1 MKSFAKTIFKYNIF
15 LLIFL
20 LSITDSILGQQPEQ
34 IRIMAYNILE
44 YYNTVSMG
52 DSAFRDPYFRT
63 IMNTVNPDII
73 AAAEIRGESQ
83 SLTFLNDVLNY
94 SGTSNYKMGTFVP
107 NTDATDVNVV
117 FYKPT
122 KFTFLDSKLLISSP
136 NPDTANHPTYKYE
149 LYNNLTGDK
158 IIIFGVHFNSGTTG
172 GAIRNTNAET
182 LRISS
187 EALPIGSYFIAAGD
201 FNFFKGGNEPA
212 FGTLLDNSSG
222 QAYFI
227 DPLNL
232 SIGNAWTSP
241 LYYKYYTLSTRYGSS
256 GFGGSKEKYGLKYR
270 SDLILNSQSVTDAGG
285 VSYISD
291 SYRTYGNDG
300 LHYLT
305 SINSPPTIPEGS
317 TIADA
322 LYYASDHLP
331 VFADYNFEYPTPK
344 NPPYPGSI
352 VFTQVGVDDGN
363 GNNFI
368 EFMTL
373 YRMDLTTLKI
383 TDNPV
388 QSDGTIGTDRTFD
401 LSYTPWTD
409 VPGGT
414 FIRLGTNLTDDNDA
428 SDRILEYRGDNGYT
442 GSLPTLDVGSN
453 QLIAYTGTASTPTYY
468 IAGIHWGDQ
477 TGWSTSSY
485 APPSTSSANIELT
498 SSSADDWYYSASVNE
513 SLFGT
518 RNSLTSPGN
527 WSSTSTGYIDL
538 SGQIGNELLPV
549 ELISFTANFIK
560 NSVHLNWNTATE
572 VMNYG
577 FDIERNVNG
586 SDWSKIGFINGY
598 GNSNVPHYYT
608 YKDEN
613 VDVPGN
619 YKYRLKQIDTDGKF
633 AYSPIAET
641 EVFGSD
647 NYSLYENYP
656 NPFNPTTTIEYYV
669 PADTKVTLK
678 ILDILGREV
687 TTLVDEE
694 VTAGKHKVIFDASS
708 LSSGIYIYQL
718 RTNDKI
724 ITRKMMLLK

>member
-1 MKSFAKTIFKYNIF
+1 MKLFIRCVFPFSIILFFSLCKP
-15 LLIFL
+15 LLA
-20 LSITDSILGQQPEQ
+20 QQEN

-44 YYNTVSMG
+44 YYNTS
-52 DSAFRDPYFRT
+52 DSGSAAFRDPYFRT
-63 IMNTVNPDII
+63 VINYVNPDIL
-73 AAAEIRGESQ
+73 AACELHGETEANYF
-83 SLTFLNDVLNY
+83 LTDVLNY
-94 SGTSNYKMGTFVP
+94 STAGKYKMGTFVNNINP
-107 NTDATDVNVV
+107 KDVNVIY
-117 FYKPT
+117 YKPT
-122 KFTFLDSKLLISSP
+122 EFTFIKSRLVPSNGS
-136 NPDTANHPTYKYE
+136 NNHPSYEYK
-149 LYNNLTGDK
+149 LYNNLKGNLIT
-158 IIIFGVHFNSGTTG
+158 IYGVHLTSKTG
-172 GAIRNTNAET
+172 NTIQRNTEAQVI
-182 LRISS
+182 RSISNS
-187 EALPIGSYFIAAGD
+187 LPSNSYFIVAGD
-201 FNFFKGGNEPA
+201 FNLYGGGTEPA
-212 FGTLLDNSSG
+212 YNTFLNAPGTG
-222 QAYFI
+222 YFL
-227 DPLNL
+227 DPL
-232 SIGNAWTSP
+232 SSIAPIGNTWTSQP
-241 LYYKYYTLSTRYGSS
+241 YTAIQTFVSRTTA
-256 GFGGSKEKYGLKYR
+256 FGGSNDGGGLTYR
-270 SDLILNSQSVTDAGG
+270 LDMILNSQSIVNQGG
-285 VSYISD
+285 IDYIQNSFKIF
-291 SYRTYGNDG
+291 GNDG
-300 LHYLT
+300 HHWHQ
-305 SINSPPTIPEGS
+305 SINNGNTIVTQEV
-317 TIADA
+317 ADA
-322 LYYASDHLP
+322 LYLASDHLP
-331 VFADYNFEYPTPK
+331 VYADYNFEYPTPK

-373 YRMDLTTLKI
+373 YSMDLTTLKI

-414 FIRLGTNLTDDNDA
+414 FIRLGTNLTDDNNPYD
-428 SDRILEYRGDNGYT
+428 DRILRYKGDNGYT
-442 GSLPTLDVGSN
+442 GTLPTLDVGSN
-453 QLIAYTGTASTPTYY
+453 QLIAYTGTATTPTYY

-687 TTLVDEE
+687 TTLVDKE

>member
-1 MKSFAKTIFKYNIF
+1 MKLFIRCVFPFSIILFFSLCKP
-15 LLIFL
+15 LLA
-20 LSITDSILGQQPEQ
+20 QQEN

-63 IMNTVNPDII
+63 VINATSPDII
-73 AAAEIRGESQ
+73 AACELNSESNAN
-83 SLTFLNDVLNY
+83 TFLNDVLNY
-94 SGTSNYKMGTFVP
+94 TGFSYSIGNFISNI
-107 NTDATDVNVV
+107 DASDVNVI
-117 FYKPT
+117 YYRPS
-122 KFTFLDSKLLISSP
+122 KFTFLNSQLIIASP
-136 NPDTANHPTYKYE
+136 APDTANHPTYKYE

-158 IIIFGVHFNSGTTG
+158 INIFGVHFNSGTTG
-172 GAIRNTNAET
+172 GAIRNTNAEI
-182 LRISS
+182 LRNFS

-227 DPLNL
+227 DPLDL

-256 GFGGSKEKYGLKYR
+256 GFGGSNEKYGLKYR

-331 VFADYNFEYPTPK
+331 VYADYSFAIPNPV

-414 FIRLGTNLTDDNDA
+414 FIRLGTNLTDDNNPYD
-428 SDRILEYRGDNGYT
+428 DRILRYKGDNGYT
-442 GSLPTLDVGSN
+442 GTLPTLDVGSN
-453 QLIAYTGTASTPTYY
+453 QLIAYTGTATTPTYY

-641 EVFGSD
+641 EVFGAD
-647 NYSLYENYP
+647 NYSLFENYP

-669 PADTKVTLK
+669 PVDTRVNLK
-678 ILDILGREV
+678 IMDILGREV

-694 VTAGKHKVIFDASS
+694 VTAGKHKVTFDGSS

-718 RTNDKI
+718 RANNKLFVK
-724 ITRKMMLLK
+724 KMMLLK

>member
-1 MKSFAKTIFKYNIF
+1 MKLFIRCVFPFSIILFFSLSRP
-15 LLIFL
+15 LLA
-20 LSITDSILGQQPEQ
+20 QQEK

-44 YYNTVSMG
+44 YYNTSTMG
-52 DSAFRDPYFRT
+52 DSTFRDPYFRT

-73 AAAEIRGESQ
+73 AAAELRGGSQ

-94 SGTSNYKMGTFVP
+94 SGASDYKMGTFVP

-122 KFTFLDSKLLISSP
+122 KFTFLNSHLLISSP

-158 IIIFGVHFNSGTTG
+158 IIIFGVHFNSGTG
-172 GAIRNTNAET
+172 NQAIRNVNANT
-182 LRISS
+182 LRFYSDS
-187 EALPIGSYFIAAGD
+187 LSPGSYFIAAGD
-201 FNFFKGGNEPA
+201 FNFYKGGNESA
-212 FGTLLDNSSG
+212 FRTLLDVSSG
-222 QAYFI
+222 SGYLI
-227 DPLNL
+227 DPLDL
-232 SIGNAWTSP
+232 PIGNNWTE
-241 LYYKYYTLSTRYGSS
+241 YYRYHTLSTRTSR
-256 GFGGSKEKYGLKYR
+256 FGGSREDYGLIYR
-270 SDLILNSQSVTDAGG
+270 SDLILNSQSVVDAGG
-285 VSYISD
+285 IAYVD
-291 SYRTYGNDG
+291 SSFVTYGNDG
-300 LHYLT
+300 AHHGKR
-305 SINSPPTIPEGS
+305 INESPEIPEGQ

-331 VFADYNFEYPTPK
+331 VYADYSFAIPNPV

-352 VFTQVGVDDGN
+352 VFTQVGVDDDEAGPD
-363 GNNFI
+363 FDVI

-373 YRMDLTTLKI
+373 YRMNLTTLKI
-383 TDNPV
+383 TNNSVDASGNLTTG
-388 QSDGTIGTDRTFD
+388 QGTFD
-401 LSYTPWTD
+401 LSNTNWTNI
-409 VPGGT
+409 PPGT
-414 FIRLGTNLTDDNDA
+414 FVRLGSNLPNTNDTT
-428 SDRILEYRGDNGYT
+428 SRIIRYNGT
-442 GSLPTLDVGSN
+442 GSGVLPDLRSGGE
-453 QLIAYTGTASTPTYY
+453 QLIAYTGSSSSPDY
-468 IAGIHWGDQ
+468 IAGIHWGDSQ
-477 TGWSTSSY
+477 GWVNPTATSYSPGTPSDLSLLGSSQSYHFSSSVDDILYFTRNVLTNPSKWIGTGWLEYQDLTDSIG
-485 APPSTSSANIELT
+485 SSA
-498 SSSADDWYYSASVNE
+498 
-513 SLFGT
+513 
-518 RNSLTSPGN
+518 
-527 WSSTSTGYIDL
+527 
-538 SGQIGNELLPV
+538 LPV
-549 ELISFTANFIK
+549 ELVSFTAIYSK

-577 FDIERNVNG
+577 FDIERSING
-586 SDWSKIGFINGY
+586 SDWSKIGFMNGY

-608 YKDEN
+608 YKDED

-633 AYSPIAET
+633 AYSPVAET
-641 EVFGSD
+641 EVFGAD

-718 RTNDKI
+718 RTDDKI